1 MRGAV
6 ARTAPVGLAVCLVV
20 FFTLGVSGGAQ
31 EKKGHWVV
39 AWTTSMVGLA
49 QNVTLTNATVRMI
62 VRPTLQ
68 GNAVRIRLDN
78 TFGTTPLTIGAG
90 YVGISLA
97 RRGLVEGSNVKL
109 TFGGSPSVTIAAGQ
123 RVLSDQ
129 ATFRVEAWQDVAV
142 SLFLPDSKVPVTS
155 HTGALT
161 TSYLT
166 RNDAGNHA
174 AESANTAFTE
184 TTSAMYLVS
193 SLDVLSPSAQGAI
206 VAFGD
211 SITDGTCSVLD
222 AHNRWE
228 DVLALRLLFQGGR
241 EWAVTNEGIG
251 GNTVTRQNLVPAP
264 DSPPG
269 LERLDRDVLQ
279 LSGVTDVIVFEG
291 TNDIRRDA
299 SSEQVIAGLQEVIK
313 RLKAARLNVIGATII
328 PRHNVAASDNN
339 TGWNPAKTAIRNT
352 VNDWIRHRAELDAV
366 IDFEKVVWNPDHH
379 DLIDPAYN
387 CGDGIHPSPLGYLA
401 MGRAIDLKIFR

>member
-97 RRGLVEGSNVKL
+97 GRGLVEGSNVKL
-109 TFGGSPSVTIAAGQ
+109 TFGGSPSITIAAGQ

-142 SLFLPDSKVPVTS
+142 SLFLPDSK
-155 HTGALT
+155 
-161 TSYLT
+161 
-166 RNDAGNHA
+166 
-174 AESANTAFTE
+174 
-184 TTSAMYLVS
+184 
-193 SLDVLSPSAQGAI
+193 
-206 VAFGD
+206 
-211 SITDGTCSVLD
+211 
-222 AHNRWE
+222 
-228 DVLALRLLFQGGR
+228 
-241 EWAVTNEGIG
+241 
-251 GNTVTRQNLVPAP
+251 
-264 DSPPG
+264 
-269 LERLDRDVLQ
+269 
-279 LSGVTDVIVFEG
+279 
-291 TNDIRRDA
+291 
-299 SSEQVIAGLQEVIK
+299 
-313 RLKAARLNVIGATII
+313 
-328 PRHNVAASDNN
+328 
-339 TGWNPAKTAIRNT
+339 
-352 VNDWIRHRAELDAV
+352 
-366 IDFEKVVWNPDHH
+366 
-379 DLIDPAYN
+379 
-387 CGDGIHPSPLGYLA
+387 
-401 MGRAIDLKIFR
+401 